1 MTPRAHP
8 RPPSGQLA
16 HDPGVTGD
24 AICRPLQ
31 TSPLFL
37 MCAAARAVTRSE
49 QHRAR
54 TGCRAASTALSRGQ
68 TTGRGSSAHAR
79 HARRPGEPF
88 DPEPRGSRARST
100 CQPTGLTSSER
111 GEAAVMSRA
120 ERRLCLSSPSPPD
133 CSAAPAGARD
143 RDRSRQ
149 HGNRHNP
156 STRGTPRG
164 MLGRP
169 EASSNVERRST
180 MTRRAGWKAR
190 LVTTIAAPAA
200 AQDLVSNLDKT
211 SLGGLELNEY
221 DIARARA
228 TLRW

>member
-1 MTPRAHP
+1 MTPRAPIHTRRLASSLTTLASLAMRSADLATFP
-8 RPPSGQLA
+8 DVCGGEGGDPVGTAPSENRLL
-16 HDPGVTGD
+16 
-24 AICRPLQ
+24 RRLY
-31 TSPLFL
+31 
-37 MCAAARAVTRSE
+37 
-49 QHRAR
+49 
-54 TGCRAASTALSRGQ
+54 ALSRGQ
-68 TTGRGSSAHAR
+68 TTGRGSAAHAR

-180 MTRRAGWKAR
+180 MTRRAG
-190 LVTTIAAPAA
+190 
-200 AQDLVSNLDKT
+200 
-211 SLGGLELNEY
+211 LEDEAGHNNRR
-221 DIARARA
+221 DHRR
-228 TLRW
+228 